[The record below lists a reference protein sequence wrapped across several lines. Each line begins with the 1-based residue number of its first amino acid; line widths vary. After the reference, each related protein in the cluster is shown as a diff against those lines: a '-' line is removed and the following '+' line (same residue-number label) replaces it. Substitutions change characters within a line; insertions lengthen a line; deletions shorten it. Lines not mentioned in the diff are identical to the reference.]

1 MYGNKLSLPRLQF
14 AMKMTVLIPTYRRPQ
29 DLERCLRALQQ
40 QNCPAD
46 EVLTIVRDTDNET
59 HAFLQAFNP
68 ALPLRI
74 VTVTAPGVIAAIN
87 AGFAAAGETI
97 SITDDDAAPHPDW
110 LERIKLHFQTD
121 ERLGGVG
128 GRDYVYL
135 GTQLVAGAEPSV
147 IVGTRSAF
155 GLVQLLR
162 FLPKEGGLA
171 LQKWQAAM
179 QGRWQGWQTWN
190 TFRSDRQESAS

>member
-1 MYGNKLSLPRLQF
+1 
-14 AMKMTVLIPTYRRPQ
+14 MKMTVLIPTYRRPQ

-46 EVLTIVRDTDNET
+46 EVLTIVRDPDNKT

-68 ALPLRI
+68 VLPLRI
-74 VTVTAPGVIAAIN
+74 VTVTATGVKR
-87 AGFAAAGETI
+87 FDE
-97 SITDDDAAPHPDW
+97 
-110 LERIKLHFQTD
+110 D
-121 ERLGGVG
+121 ERKCFSAVATANAVHNAKFIVLSHSSLLRRFV
-128 GRDYVYL
+128 YVCW
-135 GTQLVAGAEPSV
+135 SV
-147 IVGTRSAF
+147 IVGTCSAF
-155 GLVQLLR
+155 GWVQLLR
-162 FLPKEGGLA
+162 FLPKEGGLT